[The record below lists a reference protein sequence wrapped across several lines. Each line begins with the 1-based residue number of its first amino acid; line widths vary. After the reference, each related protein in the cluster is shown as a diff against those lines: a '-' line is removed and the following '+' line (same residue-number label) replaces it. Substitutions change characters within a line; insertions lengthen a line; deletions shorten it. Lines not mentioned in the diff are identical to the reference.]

1 MMRLLRALLLP
12 ALFASLLGAR
22 AVRIEVLER
31 SPVLNGRAFA
41 SGPYERVVARVH
53 FVLDPRHAANRA
65 LADLSLAPRSSSG
78 AVEFSADLYLL
89 QPSDPHRSNG
99 TLLVEIPNRGGKALL
114 NRFCY
119 ARGSLDPQTPEEF
132 GDSWLLDSGFTLAWI
147 GWQWDVPAGNP
158 RLLRLHTPVLPGVE
172 GVVRAE
178 FLPSARTTR
187 MPLSDRD
194 HIPYPALE
202 KPATLTVRDSV
213 LGRRRKIPSTQWRFD
228 ASRTAVEMPA
238 GFEPGRLYELVYRA
252 SSPRL
257 SSAGLAAVR
266 DTVAFLKHPPSASA
280 FPAPAPR
287 IERALAFGIS
297 QSGRFL
303 RSFLYTGMNEDES
316 ARIVFD
322 GLWADVAGAGRVFLN
337 HRFAQPSRD
346 GWAFWNTLYPTDLF
360 PFTDTPQPAWNAQG
374 SDGLLLHLRPQM
386 IPKIFLTNGS
396 WEYWN
401 RCAALVHTDV
411 SGAVDAPLHI
421 NTRLYVLSGSQ
432 HGPGRLPSPNPE
444 LQFPSNPND
453 TRPFYRALLVALH
466 EWVKD
471 GRRPPESR
479 FPSISDGQLVP
490 RGKIRWP
497 GSALAALPQYPKQA
511 FDLDFGE
518 DFATAGIITVEPP
531 RIRARFPVLLPQ
543 VDADGIDL
551 GGIRMPVVAV
561 PLGIFT
567 GWNLRHPRTGAP
579 RQIGGAAGSFFAFP
593 ASEIARRYPDK
604 QEYLRRIDEA
614 ASDLVRQRFLLET
627 DRGRVLDHAAELWD
641 FVAKR

>member
-1 MMRLLRALLLP
+1 MKRLLRAALLP

-41 SGPYERVVARVH
+41 AGPYERVLARVH
-53 FVLDPRHAANRA
+53 FELDPKHAANRG
-65 LADLSLAPRSSSG
+65 LADLPLAPRSSAG
-78 AVEFSADLYLL
+78 MVEFSADLYLL
-89 QPSDPHRSNG
+89 QPSDPRRSNG
-99 TLLVEIPNRGGKALL
+99 TLLVEIPNRGGKGLL

-119 ARGSLDPQTPEEF
+119 ARGSLDPRTPEEF
-132 GDSWLLDSGFTLAWI
+132 GDSWLLDSGFILAWI
-147 GWQWDVPAGNP
+147 GWQWDVPEGEP
-158 RLLRLHTPVLPGVE
+158 LLLRLHTPTIAGIE

-178 FLPSARTTR
+178 FLPSAKTTR
-187 MPLSDRD
+187 MPLADRN
-194 HIPYPALE
+194 HIAYPALE
-202 KPATLTVRDSV
+202 KPATLAVRDSV
-213 LGRRRKIPSTQWRFD
+213 LGRRRTIPASQWRFD
-228 ASRTAVEMPA
+228 PSRTAIEMPS

-252 SSPRL
+252 SGPRL

-266 DTVAFLKHPPSASA
+266 DTVAFLKHPPAGGA

-303 RSFLYTGMNEDES
+303 RSFLYTGMNEDEP

-346 GWAFWNTLYPTDLF
+346 GWAFWNTLYPTDRF

-374 SDGLLLHLRPQM
+374 ADGLLLRLRPQA

-411 SGAVDAPLHI
+411 SGTVDAPLHI

-432 HGPGRLPSPNPE
+432 HGPGRLPSQNPE
-444 LQFPSNPND
+444 LQYPANPND
-453 TRPFYRALLVALH
+453 TRPYYRALLAALH
-466 EWVKD
+466 DWVKH

-479 FPSISDGQLVP
+479 FPSISDEQLVD
-490 RGKIRWP
+490 RDKIRWP
-497 GSALAALPQYPKQA
+497 RSASASLPKYPKQA

-518 DFATAGIITVEPP
+518 NFATAGIITVEPP

-543 VDADGIDL
+543 VDSDGIDL

-561 PLGIFT
+561 PLGAFT
-567 GWNLRHPRTGAP
+567 GWNPRHPRTGALQ
-579 RQIGGAAGSFFAFP
+579 QIGGAAGSFFAFD
-593 ASEIARRYPDK
+593 ASEIARRYPNK
-604 QEYLRRIDEA
+604 EEYLRRIGEA
-614 ASDLVRQRFLLET
+614 AADLVKQRFLLEA
-627 DRGRVLDHAAELWD
+627 DRGRVLNHAGELWD
-641 FVAKR
+641 FVTKR